1 MQPKANYLHLWAIVP
16 PPPIEEQIDA
26 IRKEFAESYG
36 AVAALKPPV
45 HVTLYKPFSVPVPEV
60 KKHIEKLKRWAATQ
74 PSFTLEL
81 KNFGFFENPRS
92 PVAFIDVIEH
102 PDLESLNTALTEET
116 KQLFELVDKTRQQF
130 HPHFTIGYRD
140 LSPQI
145 FPEVKRAYSQRPF
158 TATFDVKHLSLFR
171 HNGKKWE
178 LRHELPLADPEAEQG
193 SLW

>member
-16 PPPIEEQIDA
+16 PTPIEEEIES
-26 IRKEFAESYG
+26 IRKEFAANFG

-45 HVTLYKPFSVPVPEV
+45 HITLYKPFSVPVPEV
-60 KKHIEKLKRWAATQ
+60 KKHIEKLRRWVATQ

-81 KNFGFFENPRS
+81 KNFGFFENPKS
-92 PVAFIDVIEH
+92 PVAFIDVVDH
-102 PDLESLNTALTEET
+102 PDLKELNAGITNET
-116 KQLFELVDKTRQQF
+116 KQLFGLIDKGWQQF

-140 LSPQI
+140 VSPET
-145 FPEVKRAYSQRPF
+145 FPEVKSAYSKRPF
-158 TATFDVKHLSLFR
+158 TAVFDIKHVCLFR

-178 LRHELPLADPEAEQG
+178 LQYELPLADPEAEQG